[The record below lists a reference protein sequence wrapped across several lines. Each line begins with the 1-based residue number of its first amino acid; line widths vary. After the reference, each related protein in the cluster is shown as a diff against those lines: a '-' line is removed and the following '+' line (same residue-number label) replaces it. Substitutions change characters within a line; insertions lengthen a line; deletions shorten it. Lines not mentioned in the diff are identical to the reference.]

1 MEDIFDSELSAEKK
15 AEIVQ
20 ECDKYLK
27 AIDSIFKQMEKDEQD
42 IERLNAETRAML
54 NQMREAA

>member
-15 AEIVQ
+15 VEIVQ

-27 AIDSIFKQMEKDEQD
+27 AIYRIFEEMEKEERD
-42 IERLNAETRAML
+42 IDRLNAETRAML
-54 NQMREAA
+54 NQMQRIA